1 MSATVTAK
9 ESAFS
14 VPPGQKGIPLKVIS
28 LNVRCDVPSD
38 APHDW
43 ASRLD
48 LMVSFLQEQAPDFV
62 GLQEPRHHQLKDIL
76 SACPEFAA
84 IGVGRDDGDTDG
96 EFTAILY
103 RHDRFAPLERDTFW
117 LSDTP
122 EIIASITWDHT
133 FTRTCTWCRFA
144 IRDTDRHATVCNT
157 HLDHE
162 SQLAREK
169 AAALI
174 QERVISRSHP
184 EEPFVLTGDF
194 NAGEA
199 NPAVRALSRQLI
211 DTFRTLHPDTSDVGT
226 FHAFTG
232 RCEPDKIDYIFTSGP
247 VRVEA
252 ATIHRPRPEG
262 RFISDH
268 EPVSACLRV

>member
-1 MSATVTAK
+1 MSAT
-9 ESAFS
+9 ESAKQS
-14 VPPGQKGIPLKVIS
+14 ASDPTPGQKGIALKVIS

-43 ASRLD
+43 AARLG
-48 LMVSFLQEQAPDFV
+48 LLASFLKNQCPDFV
-62 GLQEPRHHQLKDIL
+62 GLQEPRNHQLEAIL
-76 SACPEFAA
+76 AACPEFGS
-84 IGVGRDDGDTDG
+84 IGVGRDDGATGG
-96 EFTAILY
+96 EYTAILY
-103 RHDRFAPLERDTFW
+103 RKARVEPGENGTFW

-122 EIIASITWDHT
+122 ETVGSITWDHT
-133 FTRTCTWCRFA
+133 YARTCTWCRFA
-144 IRDTDRHATVCNT
+144 VRATGRPVTVFNT

-162 SQLAREK
+162 SQSAREK

-174 QERVISRSHP
+174 LDRIAAQSHP
-184 EEPFVLTGDF
+184 DTPLIMTGDL

-199 NPAVRALSRQLI
+199 NPAVRSLSAHLT
-211 DTFRTLHPDTSDVGT
+211 DTFRAMHPEAGDTGT

-232 RCEPDKIDYIFTSGP
+232 QCEPDRIDHIFISGP
-247 VRVEA
+247 IRLEE

-268 EPVSACLRV
+268 EPVSACLRL